1 MPQELLS
8 RADAAWL
15 RLEDPSSPMMITA
28 LLIFGAAVPFEQ
40 LGATFEERL
49 LPLAR
54 FRQRAIQPRS
64 SQPYWEDDPGFDL
77 AYHLQRASLPVLAE
91 NSHPSSSSGI

>member
-40 LGATFEERL
+40 LGATF
-49 LPLAR
+49 
-54 FRQRAIQPRS
+54 
-64 SQPYWEDDPGFDL
+64 
-77 AYHLQRASLPVLAE
+77 
-91 NSHPSSSSGI
+91 